1 MLSLKDASKLLSSP
15 KERREKGLF
24 IIEGK
29 KPVKEALNIDGAVSC
44 LFMTEAFAG
53 SDDGA
58 FLYKTCKEA
67 DIDVSVVSENSLKKV
82 SGLVT
87 PEGVMAAVSIAA
99 IEGSFRERFEGA
111 LDKGFPLLF
120 IEDLQDPGNLG
131 TIIRSAEAAGISKIV
146 LSKESVDPFSPKVV
160 RATMGSIFRVPV
172 KISESEE
179 GFYELISKE
188 KEEGYRF
195 YAAALS
201 GKRDYTDII
210 FGKKAAILIGNEARG
225 LSGRALSM
233 ADEKMLIPMEGLV
246 ESLNAAVATA
256 IILFEAKRQ
265 RGNQKL
271 YEWKQ

>member
-1 MLSLKDASKLLSSP
+1 MLSLKEVSKLLSSS
-15 KERREKGLF
+15 KERRESGLF
-24 IIEGK
+24 IVEGK
-29 KPVKEALNIDGAVSC
+29 KPVKEALLIQGAVQC

-53 SDDGA
+53 SDEGIRLLSDR
-58 FLYKTCKEA
+58 KESS
-67 DIDVSVVSENSLKKV
+67 IDVSVVSESSFRKV

-87 PEGVMAAVSIAA
+87 PEGVMAVLSIDG
-99 IEGSFRERFEGA
+99 IKRDLKERHQSLAER
-111 LDKGFPLLF
+111 GFPLLF

-131 TIIRSAEAAGISKIV
+131 TIIRSAEAAGVSKIV

-210 FGKKAAILIGNEARG
+210 FGKKAAVLIGNEARG
-225 LSGRALSM
+225 LSKKALSF
-233 ADEKMLIPMEGLV
+233 ADEKMLIPMDGAV
-246 ESLNAAVATA
+246 ESLNAAVAA
-256 IILFEAKRQ
+256 AVILFEAKRQ
-265 RGNQKL
+265 RGNQK
-271 YEWKQ
+271 